1 MGTKPMI
8 AVTTNVSLS
17 LSCVTMYHSVL
28 TAVTRSIVKER
39 ADLLTGSGVIINTVS
54 PHNGG
59 VMERTTA
66 WTGVMRRIVS
76 QLR

>member
-17 LSCVTMYHSVL
+17 LSCVTTCHSVL